1 MASEDSDELVSRFPT
16 IHGLGDLRDLD
27 ETFGRLVPTCG
38 DELHAVRELL
48 EVHLLGALHRM
59 LPKERND
66 RLQQISTSP
75 YDVAQ
80 HVLPMIVAPVV
91 RDHIAYAEELTK
103 VLEARNARR
112 TLRDRELVRDL
123 ISDSVASSPRT
134 VWLPYEADREAP
146 FSVYKADHPA
156 TELDQPFL
164 LVFRTR
170 HVVTMV
176 NARSDVTR

>member
-27 ETFGRLVPTCG
+27 ETFGRLVPACR

-80 HVLPMIVAPVV
+80 HVLPMIVVPVV
-91 RDHIAYAEELTK
+91 RVSHRL
-103 VLEARNARR
+103 RRR
-112 TLRDRELVRDL
+112 THEGSRGTQRQTHL
-123 ISDSVASSPRT
+123 A
-134 VWLPYEADREAP
+134 
-146 FSVYKADHPA
+146 
-156 TELDQPFL
+156 
-164 LVFRTR
+164 
-170 HVVTMV
+170 
-176 NARSDVTR
+176 